1 MPWSVS
7 RIAARGETMPE
18 VIFTGEDGRIEGRFH
33 PGRTL
38 NAPIAII
45 WHPHPQFG
53 GTMNNPVVYNL
64 YYAFAHRGFSVL
76 RFNFRGVGRSQG
88 SFNHGQGELSD
99 AAAALDWAQAAN
111 PEARACWI
119 AGFSFGAWI
128 GMQLLMRRP
137 EVEGFLSIAAPAS
150 LYDFSFLAPCPSSG
164 LIVHGEKDAVVP
176 PKDVNTLVEKLKT
189 QQGIVID
196 QQIIPG
202 ANHFF
207 DGKLQPLMETV
218 TGYLDMRLAN
228 VR

>member
-1 MPWSVS
+1 
-7 RIAARGETMPE
+7 MPE
-18 VIFTGEDGRIEGRFH
+18 VMFAGPDGRLEGRYH
-33 PGRTL
+33 HSKESG
-38 NAPIAII
+38 APVALIL
-45 WHPHPQFG
+45 HPHPLHG
-53 GTMNNPVVYNL
+53 GTMNNRVTYSM
-64 YYAFAHRGFSVL
+64 YQAFQKLVCSVM

-88 SFNHGQGELSD
+88 RYDGGIGEIGD
-99 AAAALDWAQAAN
+99 AAAALDWMQAVN
-111 PEARACWI
+111 PGHSGLWI
-119 AGFSFGAWI
+119 AGYSFGAFI

-137 EVEGFLSIAAPAS
+137 EVEGFISIAPPAN

-189 QQGIVID
+189 QKGIVID

-207 DGKLQPLMETV
+207 DGKLEPLMETV